1 MKDFNVSFAL
11 WYIKHRRLIDWMAIV
26 ILIAVN
32 AVIGIYI
39 FASVVQYL
47 GNPRPAEPGI
57 LVTLPVRNVAA
68 EDLEVVRCEALPS
81 GNKYN
86 LVAVIRNPNPALGLQ
101 NLDYKFFLFNAQGEI
116 IKEIAGASYIL
127 PGETQYIIRPD
138 IEVQDIKVERATLEL
153 KPVGR
158 WLNRSDLLSPSLSVL
173 EDAKS
178 LSLNPLGQL
187 ELFAIVQNQGYYN
200 FKDVEVK
207 VVCWGENDAILAVNY
222 TTLNNFYS
230 NTKRE
235 FRMRWLQDF
244 RGEMQRM
251 DIFIETNI
259 YNPDNFLEPL
269 PEDSPQGSGEY
280 RDI

>member
-1 MKDFNVSFAL
+1 MREFNISFAL
-11 WYIKHRRLIDWMAIV
+11 WYIKHRRLIDWMVIV
-26 ILIAVN
+26 TLIVVN

-47 GNPRPAEPGI
+47 GSPRPAEPSI
-57 LVTLPVRNVAA
+57 LVTLPVRNVVAQT
-68 EDLEVVRCEALPS
+68 LEIVRCEILPS

-86 LVAVIRNPNPALGLQ
+86 LVAVIRNPNSTLGLQ

-116 IKEIAGASYIL
+116 IKEVAGASYIL

-138 IEVQDIKVERATLEL
+138 VAVQDIKVERAALEL
-153 KPVGR
+153 KPAGQ
-158 WLNRSDLLSPSLSVL
+158 WLNRSDLSTPSLSVL
-173 EDAKS
+173 EDEKR

-187 ELFAIVQNQGYYN
+187 ELFAVVQNQGYYS

-207 VVCWGENDAILAVNY
+207 VVCWGENDTILAVNY
-222 TTLNNFYS
+222 TTLNNLYS

-235 FRMRWLQDF
+235 FRMRWLRDF

-251 DIFIETNI
+251 DIFVETNI